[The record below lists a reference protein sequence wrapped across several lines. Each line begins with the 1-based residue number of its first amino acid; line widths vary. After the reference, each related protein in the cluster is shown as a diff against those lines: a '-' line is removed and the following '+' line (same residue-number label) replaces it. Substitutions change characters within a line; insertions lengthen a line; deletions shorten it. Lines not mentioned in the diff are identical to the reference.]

1 MDNLRFNALNIAL
14 SRQEIKSD
22 ADDRKVSEYF
32 GELVF
37 NQTKMKMYLSSE
49 TYTELSQLI
58 EKGEKIPRAIANQ
71 VAASMKAWAISKN
84 ATHYAHWFHPLTG
97 ATAEKHESF
106 FTKLEGEDAIENFQ
120 GEQLIQQEPD
130 ASSFPSGGLRN
141 TFEARGYTA
150 WDPTSPAFILNG
162 TLCIPSIFV
171 SYSGESLDYK
181 TPLLKAISAVD
192 DAAVKICK
200 FFDGNVSKVSAVL
213 GWEQEYF
220 AIDSALFNARP
231 DLMLT
236 GRTLFG
242 HQSPKDQQLEDHYF
256 GVIQDRIIAFMKDLE
271 TEAYKLGIP
280 IKTRHNEVAPN
291 QFECTPIYEEL
302 NLSIDHNQLFMHLL
316 EKVGKKHNLTIL
328 LHEKPFSGINGSGKH
343 NNWSLITNT
352 GENLFK
358 PTNESK
364 KNLRFLTFLINTIKS
379 IYDYSD
385 LLRASIAS
393 PGNDLRL
400 GASEAPPAII
410 SIYLGSYLT
419 KILNE
424 LESGNN
430 GNQFSKE
437 FKKELNLQI
446 SKIPEILVDATDRNR
461 TSPFAFTG
469 NKFEFR
475 AIGSSANCA
484 NAMIVLNTILAEQ
497 LYQFNNDVNTIIS
510 KNIDKENAIYTVL
523 RDYIQKSKS
532 ILFEGNNYSS
542 EWVAEAEKRGLPN
555 IKSTPDALKSLITN
569 KSNNLFSHNQVFN
582 IYELQSR
589 YHIGLENYIK
599 KIQIESRVMG
609 DLAINHIVPTAIKYQ
624 NILLEN
630 ASKLIELF
638 GRENDA
644 VKSQI
649 NTIQTISEHIHS
661 IKFNTDNMIEARK
674 KGNNANTIEETAS
687 IYNQEVLPYFE
698 IIRRDVDKLELMV
711 DDMLWTLPK
720 YRELLFIK

>member
-1 MDNLRFNALNIAL
+1 MGNIRFNALQVAL
-14 SRQEIKSD
+14 SRQPLQTELD
-22 ADDRKVSEYF
+22 TRKVSEYF

-37 NQTKMKMYLSSE
+37 NQASMKMYLSNE
-49 TYTELSQLI
+49 TFEELTQFI
-58 EKGEKIPRAIANQ
+58 KKNEKIPRIIANQ

-106 FTKLEGEDAIENFQ
+106 FTTLEGKDAIENFQ

-162 TLCIPSIFV
+162 TLFIPSIFV

-181 TPLLKAISAVD
+181 APLLKAITAIDKAS
-192 DAAVKICK
+192 VKVCK
-200 FFDGNVSKVSAVL
+200 LFNTDIERVKPVL

-220 AIDSALFNARP
+220 AIDSALYNARP
-231 DLMLT
+231 DLILT

-242 HQSPKDQQLEDHYF
+242 HSSPKDQQLEDHYF
-256 GVIQDRIIAFMKDLE
+256 GVIPDRIITFMKDLE

-316 EKVGKKHNLTIL
+316 EKVSKKHNLTIL
-328 LHEKPFSGINGSGKH
+328 LHEKPFAAINGSGKH
-343 NNWSLITNT
+343 NNWSIITNT
-352 GENLFK
+352 GDNLFK
-358 PTNESK
+358 PTDEPK
-364 KNLRFLTFLINTIKS
+364 KNLRFLTFLVNTIKAVHN
-379 IYDYSD
+379 YSD

-419 KILNE
+419 KILDE
-424 LESGNN
+424 LESGN
-430 GNQFSKE
+430 GNTQFSKE
-437 FKKELNLQI
+437 FKRELNLQI
-446 SKIPEILVDATDRNR
+446 SKIPEIMIDATDRNR

-497 LYQFNNDVNTIIS
+497 LHQFYDDVNSLIDN
-510 KNIDKENAIYTVL
+510 NIDSENAIYTVL
-523 RDYIQKSKS
+523 KEYIRQSKN
-532 ILFEGNNYSS
+532 ILFEGNNYSQ
-542 EWVAEAEKRGLPN
+542 EWAIEAEKRRLPN
-555 IKSTPDALKSLITN
+555 VKSTPDALQSYIKEHSIELFER
-569 KSNNLFSHNQVFN
+569 NNVFTAK
-582 IYELQSR
+582 ELHSR
-589 YHIGLENYIK
+589 YHIGLENYVK
-599 KIQIESRVMG
+599 KIQIEARVMG
-609 DLAINHIVPTAIKYQ
+609 DIAINHIIPTAIKYQ

-630 ASKLIELF
+630 THRLIELF
-638 GRENDA
+638 GNDNQA

-649 NTIQTISEHIHS
+649 DTIQTISDHIHS
-661 IKFNTDNMIEARK
+661 IKENVEKMVEARK
-674 KGNNANTIEETAS
+674 KGNAIEDIELKAS
-687 IYNQEVLPYFE
+687 IYNREVLPYFE
-698 IIRRDVDKLELMV
+698 IIRRDVDKLELMI
-711 DDMLWTLPK
+711 DDELWTLPK